1 MKRSRPADFNPV
13 YPFPF
18 SPPPFFITPPFV
30 QARGLQESPRGV
42 LSLRLGEGLS
52 VDEQGAVTAAYR
64 QAAAPLVL
72 QNGTLALTY
81 SSPLLLTPQNTLGL
95 QVQHPLRVQNS
106 SGLSLLTTPPLAL
119 GTAGL
124 TLQTGGGLQVQDA
137 ALSAR
142 LGEGLAL
149 DAEGAM
155 QVATT
160 AAVTLQ
166 NRKVGLAVDWP
177 LVATDKLRLLLAR
190 GLTVDPNLHQLGV
203 DADPLKGL
211 TFNNNQ
217 LAIKA
222 GKGLIFD
229 QEGFLTVAQAPATT
243 LWTTSDPSP
252 NCTVKE
258 ELDSKL
264 SLALTKNGGQV
275 HGLVSLLGLKGPLA
289 SIPASNMGWVT
300 ITLAFDNQGRLLF
313 GEHTNLAS
321 SATWGYRQGQSVSPT
336 APENALAFMPNSSAY
351 TPGQGQHTRNHTFVP
366 TYMKADH
373 QKPLSLQVTF
383 NELSTGYCLRFT
395 WMGVFHYPGEQ
406 FLAPPCA
413 FSYLAEEE

>member
-30 QARGLQESPRGV
+30 EARGLQESPRGV

-52 VDEQGAVTAAYR
+52 VDEQGAIAAAYR
-64 QAAAPLVL
+64 QAAAPLIL
-72 QNGTLALTY
+72 QNGTLTLTY
-81 SSPLLLTPQNTLGL
+81 SSPLMLTPQNTLGL

-106 SGLSLLTTPPLAL
+106 TGLSLLTAPPLAL
-119 GTAGL
+119 GATGL
-124 TLQTGGGLQVQDA
+124 TLQTGPGLQVQDSSLA
-137 ALSAR
+137 PR
-142 LGEGLAL
+142 LGDGLEL
-149 DAEGAM
+149 NTDGAI
-155 QVATT
+155 QVAT
-160 AAVTLQ
+160 AAALTLQ
-166 NRKVGLAVDWP
+166 NHKVGLAVDWP
-177 LVATDKLRLLLAR
+177 LTATDKLRLLTSH
-190 GLTVDPNLHQLGV
+190 GLTVDPNLHQLKV
-203 DADPLKGL
+203 DVNIFKGL
-211 TFNNNQ
+211 TFDNNQ
-217 LAIKA
+217 LVVKA
-222 GKGLIFD
+222 GHGLRFD
-229 QEGFLTVAQAPATT
+229 EGGFLTLTQPPDT

-289 SIPASNMGWVT
+289 SIPASDMGWVT
-300 ITLAFDNQGRLLF
+300 ITLAFDEQGRLQF
-313 GEHTNLAS
+313 GENTNLAS
-321 SATWGYRQGQSVSPT
+321 SATWGYRQGQSVNPT
-336 APENALAFMPNSSAY
+336 PPENALGFMPNSLAY
-351 TPGQGQHTRNHTFVP
+351 TRGQGQHTRNHTFVP

-383 NELSTGYCLRFT
+383 NELSTGYSLRFT

-413 FSYLAEEE
+413 FSYLAEE